1 MNIKKVLHPI
11 LLKLMRFKRKGKLD
25 VEGEIKDDTPT
36 LIVANHLCINDIPA
50 LAEAVKKHFYILVS
64 DEDKNTFS
72 GKLLELNGV
81 RWVTRLDKEDR
92 KSSKDDMVSSLKEG
106 ISFAM
111 HPESTWNLSPNLLVL
126 PMNYGCVDI
135 ANLSNSKIVPVVTT
149 FTDDKRYSTIGDA
162 YYPSSDLISS
172 IDELRDIM
180 ATMVFEQMEK
190 YYEEHKNNSNI
201 YSMEIDGNT
210 YYYEKRDSISPD
222 YWNQHI
228 SQLYNEYARAR
239 KAPDEV
245 REFESQFIFEPK
257 TDDYA
262 FFQIFNS
269 SIRYDENGNML
280 IKRITSEKNGYDGTG
295 KMDEDYGKFFGY
307 GYNEVNYKKTLF

>member
-1 MNIKKVLHPI
+1 
-11 LLKLMRFKRKGKLD
+11 
-25 VEGEIKDDTPT
+25 
-36 LIVANHLCINDIPA
+36 
-50 LAEAVKKHFYILVS
+50 
-64 DEDKNTFS
+64 
-72 GKLLELNGV
+72 
-81 RWVTRLDKEDR
+81 
-92 KSSKDDMVSSLKEG
+92 
-106 ISFAM
+106 
-111 HPESTWNLSPNLLVL
+111 
-126 PMNYGCVDI
+126 
-135 ANLSNSKIVPVVTT
+135 
-149 FTDDKRYSTIGDA
+149 
-162 YYPSSDLISS
+162 
-172 IDELRDIM
+172 M